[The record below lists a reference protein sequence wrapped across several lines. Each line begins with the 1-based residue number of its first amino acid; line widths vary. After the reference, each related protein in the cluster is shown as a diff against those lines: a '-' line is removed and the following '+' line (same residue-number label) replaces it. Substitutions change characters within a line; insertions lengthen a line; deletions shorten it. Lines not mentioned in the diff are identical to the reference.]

1 MEKEFGINSDNENEQ
16 KHFVDLNKIYED
28 TNKLSRVTTN
38 YPIPSQQNIINDWNY
53 ISNVINSFGLIY
65 SSLHLNKVLE
75 FVIDSL
81 ITVIQAER
89 GFLLLKNN
97 EGRLEFKI
105 ARDANKSNLP
115 KNSFKI
121 VKSILVNSYKSKA
134 IYFYED
140 ISKEKL
146 FPLHKMIQRSI
157 ICCPIL
163 LKNEILGLIYADSSK
178 PLIHDSEI
186 KKELVQLFSNQAAIA
201 IRNAIFYQ
209 SQEQS
214 FQQLSHSAD
223 NLVDVEK
230 IAVESRLAAQ
240 IGHTLNTLLQDTAS
254 NLELATKYLKDNNI
268 DKVVDRLKNISLI
281 LQQLKGLSVELI
293 ENINIETKLKIYDL
307 NRFVKQFISFAETV
321 YSKFEITFE
330 TNLEQNIPKVKI
342 DKTQMHLVLYN
353 IINFILVKSKV
364 KHFVFHTE
372 MNIDQQR
379 VKLSLS
385 NKSLGLLKDEFLQLF
400 DPISYMPT
408 DIENRYGLLICK
420 EIILKHGGS
429 LTVENDK
436 DGLKFVI
443 SIPFT
448 E

>member
-1 MEKEFGINSDNENEQ
+1 MDKVINDDSEDEKSQ
-16 KHFVDLNKIYED
+16 KDSLDLNKLFKD
-28 TNKLSRVTTN
+28 TKNLSDLTSEFSILPHETLT
-38 YPIPSQQNIINDWNY
+38 NDWNY
-53 ISNVINSFGLIY
+53 ITNVISSFGVIY
-65 SSLHLNKVLE
+65 SSLHLNNVLE

-97 EGRLEFKI
+97 DGRLEFKI
-105 ARDANKSNLP
+105 ARDADKNNLP

-140 ISKEKL
+140 ITKEKL
-146 FPLHKMIQRSI
+146 FQNSKMVQRSI

-163 LKNEILGLIYADSSK
+163 LNYEILGLIYADSSK

-214 FQQLSHSAD
+214 FQQLSNTAD

-230 IAVESRLAAQ
+230 LAVESRLSAH

-254 NLELATKYLKDNNI
+254 NLELATKYLRDNNI
-268 DKVVDRLKNISLI
+268 NKVVERLKNISII
-281 LQQLKGLSVELI
+281 LNQLKGLSQELI
-293 ENINIETKLKIYDL
+293 ENINIETKLRVYDV
-307 NRFVKQFISFAETV
+307 NRFVNQFISFAETV
-321 YSKFEITFE
+321 YSRLDITFD
-330 TNLEQNIPKVKI
+330 TNLKNNIPKVKI

-353 IINFILVKSKV
+353 IINFIIQKSNVKN
-364 KHFVFHTE
+364 FIFATE
-372 MNIDQQR
+372 YNIDQQR
-379 VKLSLS
+379 VKLSLFNHS
-385 NKSLGLLKDEFLQLF
+385 PGLIKEEFLKLF
-400 DPISYMPT
+400 EPISYLPT
-408 DIENRYGLLICK
+408 DIENRFGLLICK
-420 EIILKHGGS
+420 EIILKHSGS
-429 LTVENDK
+429 LSVENYK
-436 DGLKFVI
+436 NGLKFVI
-443 SIPFT
+443 SIPNI

>member
-1 MEKEFGINSDNENEQ
+1 MEKDFSRNSDNENEQ
-16 KHFVDLNKIYED
+16 KHIVDLNKIYED
-28 TNKLSRVTTN
+28 TNKLSRITTN
-38 YPIPSQQNIINDWNY
+38 YPIPSQQNIINDWTY
-53 ISNVINSFGLIY
+53 ISNVINSFSLIY

-268 DKVVDRLKNISLI
+268 DKVVERLKNISLI

-293 ENINIETKLKIYDL
+293 ENINIETKLKVYDL

-353 IINFILVKSKV
+353 IINFILGKSKV
-364 KHFVFHTE
+364 KHFEFHTE

-385 NKSLGLLKDEFLQLF
+385 NNSLGLLKDEFLQLF